1 MKSTTPPVAGAQG
14 NAICLGGGR
23 LGGVGEEGGA
33 DHAAAATRLASAAAP
48 TARRFMLIRRTSCAK
63 LTHAGRRGRASM
75 KKDPRHADDRM
86 ISGKLRAK
94 PGRRD
99 PKTTTIPAAGPASGA
114 PP

>member
-1 MKSTTPPVAGAQG
+1 MKSIRPR
-14 NAICLGGGR
+14 LGGGPGKAICR
-23 LGGVGEEGGA
+23 GGGGLGGGGEEGGA

-99 PKTTTIPAAGPASGA
+99 AKNTTGSVDGTDYWVA
-114 PP
+114 